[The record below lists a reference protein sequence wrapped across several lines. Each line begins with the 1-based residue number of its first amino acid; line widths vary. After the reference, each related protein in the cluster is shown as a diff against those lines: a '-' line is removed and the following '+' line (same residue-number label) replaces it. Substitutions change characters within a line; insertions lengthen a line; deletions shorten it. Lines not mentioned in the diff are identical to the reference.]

1 MEPFHLLPPDGDD
14 IDAKEAAERRKDRG
28 SFFAPNARI
37 DTHREREREK
47 KKHAHRHRRLVIRAL
62 RARVPIAIDNHHALG
77 FNARAAHIRADA
89 HAREPV
95 SEVYQT
101 VRVLHAAIGVRVAV
115 LVVVFFVGTTDADA
129 ETKRVDADA
138 ALLVSPDGDVFGNSV
153 RARVRV

>member
-1 MEPFHLLPPDGDD
+1 M
-14 IDAKEAAERRKDRG
+14 KRRKSRR
-28 SFFAPNARI
+28 SLFFQRADNK
-37 DTHREREREK
+37 REKKREK
-47 KKHAHRHRRLVIRAL
+47 KKEKHNARRHRRLGAL
-62 RARVPIAIDNHHALG
+62 RAHRARIRKAFDNHHALG

-89 HAREPV
+89 HARESV

-115 LVVVFFVGTTDADA
+115 LVAVCFVGTTDADA

-138 ALLVSPDGDVFGNSV
+138 TLLVSPDGDVFGNSV